1 MDKGNGWDVGMS
13 SGKRR
18 TRAENGKVN
27 WMSANTCTHTHT
39 HTHARTY
46 TQLALGILSTAL
58 PYFAEKPETFTV
70 QLSLVATVMR
80 NDVLP
85 RSHRSVLG

>member
-13 SGKRR
+13 SGKRC

-27 WMSANTCTHTHT
+27 WMSANTCTHTHA
-39 HTHARTY
+39 HTY
-46 TQLALGILSTAL
+46 TQLAVEILSTAL

-70 QLSLVATVMR
+70 
-80 NDVLP
+80 
-85 RSHRSVLG
+85 

>member
-1 MDKGNGWDVGMS
+1 M
-13 SGKRR
+13 
-18 TRAENGKVN
+18 
-27 WMSANTCTHTHT
+27 HT

-70 QLSLVATVMR
+70 QLSFVATVMSS
-80 NDVLP
+80 DVLP
-85 RSHRSVLG
+85 RSHKSDVG